1 MSREEFRIMVVGDEL
16 VAGRGDARAMGWTG
30 RVIARTESP
39 ISLTAMVLPIPGED
53 THRLAE
59 RWESEV
65 VPRMSSEADNR
76 LVIGL
81 GSRDIDSSISLVR
94 SRLNLANILD
104 QAARLQMPAFVVG
117 PPPRSDVAAD
127 KLSDLS
133 KAFHDVAQRRGV
145 PFVDTYHP
153 LAHHDQWQTDM
164 ADPQAYTPQQA
175 GYGLLAWLV
184 LHNGWHHWLG
194 LAS

>member
-1 MSREEFRIMVVGDEL
+1 MVVGDEL

-30 RVIARTESP
+30 RVFARTASP
-39 ISLTAMVLPIPGED
+39 VPLTAMVLPIPGED
-53 THRLAE
+53 SAKLAE

-65 VPRMSSEADNR
+65 LPRMAPDADNR

-81 GSRDIDSSISLVR
+81 GSRDIDNKVSLVR

-104 QAARLQMPAFVVG
+104 QAARSGLKTFVVG
-117 PPPRSDVAAD
+117 PPPRGDVPAD
-127 KLSDLS
+127 QMSDLS
-133 KAFHDVAQRRGV
+133 NAYQDVASRRSV
-145 PFVDTYHP
+145 TYVDTYHP
-153 LAHHDQWQTDM
+153 LSKHDQWQTDM
-164 ADPQAYTPQQA
+164 ADAGSYTPQQA

-194 LAS
+194 LTG